1 MQILKLLAEEDKVF
15 TEWIEKKTS
24 KYISHD
30 MQNEILELLA
40 NSILREVTTK
50 IRNSNFYALMMD
62 ETRDVSNKEQLV
74 LGLRWVEWL
83 ENEIAIHE
91 DFIGNFLQT
100 LSKVFVLYI
109 LLLKNLAINFRK
121 NNPFENSWKLNPDL
135 SLKLET
141 QYSFSNS

>member
-30 MQNEILELLA
+30 VQNEILELLA
-40 NSILREVTTK
+40 LSILREVTAK

-100 LSKVFVLYI
+100 LLIK
-109 LLLKNLAINFRK
+109 
-121 NNPFENSWKLNPDL
+121 
-135 SLKLET
+135 
-141 QYSFSNS
+141 